1 MLDEHAIDLIAGWE
15 RSLATMKSPWREA
28 QKDEIRVAR
37 SDAASSPLFSAEYK
51 RLFIAEIDRLL
62 AL

>member
-1 MLDEHAIDLIAGWE
+1 
-15 RSLATMKSPWREA
+15 MKSPWREA